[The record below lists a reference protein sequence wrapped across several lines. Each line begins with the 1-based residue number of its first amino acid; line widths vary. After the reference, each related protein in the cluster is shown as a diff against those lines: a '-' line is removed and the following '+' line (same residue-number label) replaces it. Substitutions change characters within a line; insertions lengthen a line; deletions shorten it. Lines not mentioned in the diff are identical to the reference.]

1 MISRDHH
8 HHHHHHPDPLGTS
21 SKSFHMKASAV
32 AASPA
37 SVQLSQSA
45 WLEVRLFYVRIAPC
59 FVENVPDSLTLRH
72 PRRETGASLEVNGV
86 RVPPLQTASLKLRR
100 DRVDRESSEVTYV
113 STEAVRVTGC
123 VDFEVYDKEEMV
135 LCGNLDRIE
144 GAWSN
149 NGTVSDAK
157 TGWGM
162 DCYVAMRNG
171 SGSSSS
177 LEVYIAGCCGGV
189 PVILTKT
196 IQASPRRKVA
206 RHVTLDAIPEDEE
219 QGVVTTGDD
228 EFPRQQKMMESEVD
242 DESEMK
248 MRYYPEGMYVDED
261 GQLSWFNAGVR
272 VGVGIGLG
280 MCLGVGIGVGLL
292 MRSYHATTSNLRRR
306 CPLVLGSS
314 SEKEKMSKIRPSA
327 TMPHRD
333 QPSPLVVTLNCVED
347 CALEQDSLAGV
358 AGVEYVP
365 LSRIADGKIESATAV
380 LLHSLAYLP
389 RAAQRRLRPHQL
401 ILCLGSADRAV
412 DSTLAADL
420 GLRLVHVDT
429 SRAEEIA
436 DTVMALI
443 LGLLRRT
450 HLLSR
455 HALSASGWLGSL
467 QPLCRGMRRC
477 RGMVLGIIGRSVS
490 ARYLAS
496 RSLAFKMSVLYF
508 DVPEGDEGR
517 IRPSRFPRAARRMDT
532 LNDLLAASDVISL
545 HCALT
550 DNTVQILNAE
560 CLQHIKPGA
569 FLVNTGSCQLLDDC
583 AVKQLLIDGT
593 IAGCAID
600 GAEGPQWMEAWVK
613 EMPNVLIL
621 PRSADYSEEVWMEI
635 REKAIS
641 ILQSFFLDGVIPTNT
656 VSDEE
661 SEASEEEEE
670 EVSPIRHGKL
680 ALVESTSRQQQG
692 ESTLTSTEIVPIE
705 ASEFKESL
713 SPGQNTAIKPE
724 VRRSR
729 SGKKAKKRHSQQKH
743 MQRAEGSSGLHE
755 ESSTS
760 RREDIAMSDSE
771 EVLSSSSRCVSP
783 EDSRSRKTPLEVM
796 QQNQLVRSSKKFI
809 GKSSELLKD
818 GYVIAM
824 YAKDLSGLHVSRQR
838 TKNGGW
844 FLDTLS
850 NVSKRDP
857 AAQFIIAYRNKDTV
871 GLRSFAAGGKLL
883 QINRR
888 MEFVFAS
895 HSFDVWESWSL
906 EGSLDE
912 CRLVN
917 CRNASASL
925 EVRVEILAMVGDDG
939 VTRWID

>member
-1 MISRDHH
+1 M
-8 HHHHHHPDPLGTS
+8 L
-21 SKSFHMKASAV
+21 
-32 AASPA
+32 
-37 SVQLSQSA
+37 
-45 WLEVRLFYVRIAPC
+45 
-59 FVENVPDSLTLRH
+59 
-72 PRRETGASLEVNGV
+72 
-86 RVPPLQTASLKLRR
+86 
-100 DRVDRESSEVTYV
+100 
-113 STEAVRVTGC
+113 
-123 VDFEVYDKEEMV
+123 
-135 LCGNLDRIE
+135 
-144 GAWSN
+144 
-149 NGTVSDAK
+149 
-157 TGWGM
+157 
-162 DCYVAMRNG
+162 
-171 SGSSSS
+171 
-177 LEVYIAGCCGGV
+177 
-189 PVILTKT
+189 
-196 IQASPRRKVA
+196 
-206 RHVTLDAIPEDEE
+206 
-219 QGVVTTGDD
+219 
-228 EFPRQQKMMESEVD
+228 
-242 DESEMK
+242 
-248 MRYYPEGMYVDED
+248 
-261 GQLSWFNAGVR
+261 
-272 VGVGIGLG
+272 
-280 MCLGVGIGVGLL
+280 
-292 MRSYHATTSNLRRR
+292 

-314 SEKEKMSKIRPSA
+314 SEKKSKIRPSA

-508 DVPEGDEGR
+508 DVPEGDEER
-517 IRPSRFPRAARRMDT
+517 IRPLRFPRAARRMDT

-550 DNTVQILNAE
+550 DNT
-560 CLQHIKPGA
+560 
-569 FLVNTGSCQLLDDC
+569 
-583 AVKQLLIDGT
+583 
-593 IAGCAID
+593 
-600 GAEGPQWMEAWVK
+600 VK

-661 SEASEEEEE
+661 SEASEEEEEE

-917 CRNASASL
+917 CRNSSASL

>member
-1 MISRDHH
+1 MI
-8 HHHHHHPDPLGTS
+8 P
-21 SKSFHMKASAV
+21 
-32 AASPA
+32 
-37 SVQLSQSA
+37 
-45 WLEVRLFYVRIAPC
+45 
-59 FVENVPDSLTLRH
+59 
-72 PRRETGASLEVNGV
+72 
-86 RVPPLQTASLKLRR
+86 
-100 DRVDRESSEVTYV
+100 
-113 STEAVRVTGC
+113 
-123 VDFEVYDKEEMV
+123 VY
-135 LCGNLDRIE
+135 LLIE
-144 GAWSN
+144 
-149 NGTVSDAK
+149 
-157 TGWGM
+157 
-162 DCYVAMRNG
+162 
-171 SGSSSS
+171 
-177 LEVYIAGCCGGV
+177 
-189 PVILTKT
+189 
-196 IQASPRRKVA
+196 
-206 RHVTLDAIPEDEE
+206 
-219 QGVVTTGDD
+219 
-228 EFPRQQKMMESEVD
+228 
-242 DESEMK
+242 
-248 MRYYPEGMYVDED
+248 
-261 GQLSWFNAGVR
+261 
-272 VGVGIGLG
+272 
-280 MCLGVGIGVGLL
+280 
-292 MRSYHATTSNLRRR
+292 
-306 CPLVLGSS
+306 S
-314 SEKEKMSKIRPSA
+314 SEKEKKQMSKIRSSA
-327 TMPHRD
+327 TMPQRN
-333 QPSPLVVTLNCVED
+333 QPSPASPLVVTLNCVED

-508 DVPEGDEGR
+508 DVPEGDEER

-550 DNTVQILNAE
+550 NDTVQILNAE

-593 IAGCAID
+593 IAGCALD
-600 GAEGPQWMEAWVK
+600 GVEGPQWMEAWVK

-641 ILQSFFLDGVIPTNT
+641 ILHSFFLDGVIPNNT

-661 SEASEEEEE
+661 AEESDASEEEEE
-670 EVSPIRHGKL
+670 QTPIKHERL
-680 ALVESTSRQQQG
+680 ALVESTTRHQG
-692 ESTLTSTEIVPIE
+692 ESTLTSTEIVP
-705 ASEFKESL
+705 SEFKESL
-713 SPGQNTAIKPE
+713 SPGQQHVSLLTSDTAVKTE

-729 SGKKAKKRHSQQKH
+729 SGKKAKKRHSQQKY
-743 MQRAEGSSGLHE
+743 MQKAEGSSGLHE
-755 ESSTS
+755 ESTS
-760 RREDIAMSDSE
+760 RRDDTAMSDTE
-771 EVLSSSSRCVSP
+771 EVLSSSSRCASP
-783 EDSRSRKTPLEVM
+783 EDPRSRKTPLEVM
-796 QQNQLVRSSKKFI
+796 QQSPKNQLVMSSKKFI

-818 GYVIAM
+818 GFVIAL

-917 CRNASASL
+917 CRNSSAVL

-939 VTRWID
+939 ITRWID